1 MEQTKKS
8 YKEEIK
14 LLDLIYSD
22 MIDALHNKP
31 NTDDIEGMRLYMDN
45 LWGVFNRSVFRI
57 TEIKNS
63 LIKEVK
69 QDTETWNP
77 PA

>member
-1 MEQTKKS
+1 M
-8 YKEEIK
+8 KETNKTFESEIK

-31 NTDDIEGMRLYMDN
+31 SSEDIEAMRLYIDN
-45 LWGVFNRSVFRI
+45 LWGVFNRSVLRI
-57 TEIKNS
+57 TEVKNYLS
-63 LIKEVK
+63 KGLKP
-69 QDTETWNP
+69 DTNTWNP